1 MRCEIGR
8 VDDPHDE
15 LGVMDRDMRSMA
27 EKGFL
32 NFLEEV
38 EASSLS
44 ESFWT
49 VTLPQ
54 NLETSSINSPA
65 FNTFIAAQINRNCNS
80 LLMNGIKVADL
91 INSGDVH
98 HIFPKAY
105 LKRNGI
111 DSKTKYNQVANYT
124 YLDTQVNK
132 AINDDAPSL
141 YFTEAQQ
148 QCENKQI
155 QLGNISD
162 KALLAANFAE
172 NCIPDNVATMDILSY
187 DDFLVERRKMMAA
200 FIEAYYKGL

>member
-1 MRCEIGR
+1 
-8 VDDPHDE
+8 
-15 LGVMDRDMRSMA
+15 MDRDMRSMA

-105 LKRNGI
+105 LKRNGM

-172 NCIPDNVATMDILSY
+172 NCIPDNVAEMDVLSY